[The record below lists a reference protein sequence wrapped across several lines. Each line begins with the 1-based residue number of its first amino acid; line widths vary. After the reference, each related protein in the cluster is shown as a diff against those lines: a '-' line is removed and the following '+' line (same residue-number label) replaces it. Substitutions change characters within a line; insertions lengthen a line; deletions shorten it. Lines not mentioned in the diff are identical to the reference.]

1 MPGDAARRAGTREGP
16 RSSGPPETVH
26 EAYRVNDRQY
36 GMHRSGG
43 AEVAATSILLVHG
56 IGMTHASLA
65 TVQGRIPPSVRTWN
79 VDLAGFGDT
88 ERPARATSVEEY
100 AQDLAEL
107 LDRLDAWP
115 VVAAG
120 HSMGTQI
127 VLELARL
134 RPDGVRHVVMVG
146 PVVDVERRS
155 VRQQALDLARD
166 TLGEPMPV
174 NALVVRD
181 YFRGGVRWYLKML
194 REMMRYP
201 TLERMPG
208 CTVPAT
214 VVRGERDPIAREAWC
229 RRLVA
234 ENGAEARLVSVAGDR
249 HVVPRTSPERLAAE
263 LVRLAGGP
271 AADVGGS

>member
-16 RSSGPPETVH
+16 RSSDPPETLH
-26 EAYRVNDRQY
+26 EAYRVNGRQY
-36 GMHRSGG
+36 GMHRSGA

-100 AQDLAEL
+100 AADLAAL

-155 VRQQALDLARD
+155 VRQQALDLLRD

-181 YFRGGVRWYLKML
+181 YFRGGVRWYLKVL
-194 REMMRYP
+194 RA

-271 AADVGGS
+271 APDVGGS